1 LNYITFEQALLIAEA
16 VTGIDALVLAKT
28 HRIYLLDSAL
38 HAPQASFGGQ
48 ELYEGVLPKAAVL
61 VSRIAKNHPLPD
73 GNKRLAWISLLEFL
87 YINGYQLNST
97 EDDAVT
103 FMLQVAAN
111 EIDEPEILVW
121 ITQRVSSA

>member
-1 LNYITFEQALLIAEA
+1 MNYITFEQALLIAEA

-48 ELYEGVLPKAAVL
+48 ELYEGVLAKAAIL
-61 VSRIAKNHPLPD
+61 VSRIARNHPLPD

-87 YINGYQLNST
+87 FINGFELQVT
-97 EDDAVT
+97 EDDAVE

-111 EIDEPEILVW
+111 EIEEADIEVW
-121 ITQRVSSA
+121 ITARASVL